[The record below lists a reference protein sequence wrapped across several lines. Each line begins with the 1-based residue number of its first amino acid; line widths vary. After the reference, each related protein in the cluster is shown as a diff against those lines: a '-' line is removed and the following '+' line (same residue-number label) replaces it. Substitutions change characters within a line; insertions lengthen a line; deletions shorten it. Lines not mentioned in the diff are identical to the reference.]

1 MWTKLA
7 VFSFLAAQV
16 SAHGNL
22 TSPAARLPGPAMA
35 RACGQAAVSTVLA
48 DGTTP
53 IENLGTVPATCNPFL
68 CRGAQFDDNKARVQ
82 TFAPGQVI
90 KMTAILPIPHEGP
103 CNVSVVETATNRVL
117 GQPLIVFDTYAD
129 ESLAVLPANN
139 TAFDVTFPADLPAGK
154 CAVAGQCVL
163 QWFWFGTG
171 AKQTY
176 ESCVD
181 FVVGAAG
188 AGAGAPAAAPAGAG
202 RLRAKA
208 RGWAW

>member
-1 MWTKLA
+1 
-7 VFSFLAAQV
+7 
-16 SAHGNL
+16 
-22 TSPAARLPGPAMA
+22 MA

-82 TFAPGQVI
+82 TFTPGQVI